1 MRVLIFHG
9 YLLSGTGSNVY
20 NANLAAALRRAGHE
34 VHLFSQERHPEQLDF
49 VDAVGEWHDGR
60 LTVRTLREP
69 VRCTAYRPDI
79 GGLLPVYVSDSY
91 EGIEARPFPELSQAE
106 IDRYLDANVE
116 AVREVADLVAPDL
129 ALANHLVMGPAVLAR
144 ALDRSVPYAA
154 VIHGSALEYTVKP
167 HPRFLPYA
175 HEGIESARSVLVG
188 SRHTAE
194 SLWAALGDPT
204 LPAHTRLGPP
214 GVDIETFQAREPD
227 AAAAGLQR
235 LVERLADPSQP
246 GTDTF
251 FQRDTVAA
259 ARSLGQLRPGQDR
272 IVLFLGKE
280 ILSKGLD
287 LLLAAWPLVL
297 QRQPDAHLVV
307 TGFGTWHTTAV
318 RMTEALAKGDLA
330 AVREIAEEGRGA
342 EGGPPG
348 PLRHLLAF
356 LDGLEG
362 EARQRFLDA
371 AACMHERV
379 VFTGR
384 LVHEE
389 LADLL
394 PVCEALVVPSTF
406 PEAYGMV
413 AAEAACCGTLP
424 DQRRPLRP
432 GRGQPHARSRRAAR
446 GGPLAALPAR
456 RRRGAAPRD
465 VPDPLARSPRPAART
480 HPARARPVR
489 PRTLLVGRGRRRDAR
504 GRRRQARRPPPGQR
518 SHRRATRPPGV
529 ARGSPPGVRRSA
541 DEQRRPRGF
550 RQTRFRH
557 LARACQKH
565 ENAVRRIACAPLSES
580 GDSRPR
586 ARDIRP
592 LHVAIATS
600 TARRASAAAS
610 GLSPAVR
617 TTSVPS

>member
-34 VHLFSQERHPEQLDF
+34 VHLFSQERHPERLDF
-49 VDAVGEWHDGR
+49 VDAVGEWVDGR

-204 LPAHTRLGPP
+204 LPARTRLGPP

-235 LVERLADPSQP
+235 LVERLAEPSQP
-246 GTDTF
+246 GTDTY

-348 PLRHLLAF
+348 PLRYLLAF

-371 AACMHERV
+371 AAGMHERV

-394 PVCEALVVPSTF
+394 PACEALVVPSTF

-424 DQRRPLRP
+424 ISADHSGLAEVSRTLEAAVPREVAPWLRFRLDDDAVQRLATCLIRWLGAPAPLRE
-432 GRGQPHARSRRAAR
+432 RTRRALARFARDRFSWEGVAVAMLAAAEGKLDDLPRVNGRTGAQRGHLAWR
-446 GGPLAALPAR
+446 GGR
-456 RRRGAAPRD
+456 
-465 VPDPLARSPRPAART
+465 
-480 HPARARPVR
+480 HPASA
-489 PRTLLVGRGRRRDAR
+489 GRRMNSGAH
-504 GRRRQARRPPPGQR
+504 A
-518 SHRRATRPPGV
+518 
-529 ARGSPPGVRRSA
+529 GSDKP
-541 DEQRRPRGF
+541 
-550 RQTRFRH
+550 
-557 LARACQKH
+557 
-565 ENAVRRIACAPLSES
+565 
-580 GDSRPR
+580 
-586 ARDIRP
+586 
-592 LHVAIATS
+592 
-600 TARRASAAAS
+600 ASA
-610 GLSPAVR
+610 P
-617 TTSVPS
+617 

>member
-60 LTVRTLREP
+60 LSVRTLREP

-79 GGLLPVYVSDSY
+79 GGLLPVYVPDSY

-106 IDRYLDANVE
+106 IDRYLEANVE

-175 HEGIESARSVLVG
+175 HEGIASARSVLVG

-204 LPAHTRLGPP
+204 LPARTRLGPP

-235 LVERLADPSQP
+235 LVERLAEPSQP
-246 GTDTF
+246 GTDTY

-348 PLRHLLAF
+348 PLRYLLAF

-371 AACMHERV
+371 AAGMHERV

-394 PVCEALVVPSTF
+394 PACEALVVPSTF

-424 DQRRPLRP
+424 ISADHSGLAEVSRTLEAAVPREVAPWLRFRLDDDAVQRLATCLIRWLGAPAPLRE
-432 GRGQPHARSRRAAR
+432 RTRRALARFARDRFSWEGVAVAMLAAAEGKLDDLPRVNGRTGAQRGHLAWR
-446 GGPLAALPAR
+446 GGR
-456 RRRGAAPRD
+456 
-465 VPDPLARSPRPAART
+465 
-480 HPARARPVR
+480 HPASA
-489 PRTLLVGRGRRRDAR
+489 GRRMNSGAH
-504 GRRRQARRPPPGQR
+504 A
-518 SHRRATRPPGV
+518 
-529 ARGSPPGVRRSA
+529 GSDKP
-541 DEQRRPRGF
+541 
-550 RQTRFRH
+550 
-557 LARACQKH
+557 
-565 ENAVRRIACAPLSES
+565 
-580 GDSRPR
+580 
-586 ARDIRP
+586 
-592 LHVAIATS
+592 
-600 TARRASAAAS
+600 ASA
-610 GLSPAVR
+610 P
-617 TTSVPS
+617 

>member
-20 NANLAAALRRAGHE
+20 NANLAAALRRAGHD
-34 VHLFSQERHPEQLDF
+34 VHLFSQDRHPEQLDF

-116 AVREVADLVAPDL
+116 AVREVADLVGPDL

-362 EARQRFLDA
+362 DARQRFLDA

-424 DQRRPLRP
+424 VSADHSGLAEVSRTLEAAVPREVAAWLRFRLDDDAVQHLATCLIRWLGAPAPLRERTRHELARFARERFSWDGVAVAMLAAAE
-432 GRGQPHARSRRAAR
+432 GRLDDLPRVNGRTGAQRGHLAWR
-446 GGPLAALPAR
+446 GGR
-456 RRRGAAPRD
+456 
-465 VPDPLARSPRPAART
+465 
-480 HPARARPVR
+480 HPASA
-489 PRTLLVGRGRRRDAR
+489 GRRMNSGAH
-504 GRRRQARRPPPGQR
+504 A
-518 SHRRATRPPGV
+518 
-529 ARGSPPGVRRSA
+529 GSDKP
-541 DEQRRPRGF
+541 
-550 RQTRFRH
+550 
-557 LARACQKH
+557 
-565 ENAVRRIACAPLSES
+565 
-580 GDSRPR
+580 
-586 ARDIRP
+586 
-592 LHVAIATS
+592 
-600 TARRASAAAS
+600 ASA
-610 GLSPAVR
+610 P
-617 TTSVPS
+617 